1 MSEAKKPEE
10 RRREPFFRELSIGG
24 SIDAENRTVELS
36 FSSDAPYK
44 RFDWWENR
52 YYEEVLSHE
61 PEAVDLQRL
70 AEIGVVLVNHDSR
83 KLPVGAV
90 EKAWLDENKG
100 RALVRFDDD
109 LESDAVFQKVQ
120 KGIMRGVSVGYL
132 VHEWQVTEPTDGRL
146 ARETATRWEP
156 LEISIVSVPADS
168 SVGVGRSIDTQN
180 DEGGTQ
186 MAVKD
191 EKVMVEEAV
200 PNLDQVRNEGSRA
213 ERERVREI
221 IETCKRFDVDPAQYI
236 ESGQSVEEVR
246 AAVLD
251 VLAKKQ
257 SESRVANIH
266 VESDDKEKFRS
277 AVIDGISKRCGLKT
291 EDDERNDYAGMSFLM
306 IADRCLSRV
315 GDTRRGDPMAW
326 LSRAMSTSDFPYICG
341 AIANKAMLEGWN
353 DTPETWRE
361 WCGVGSVPDFKI
373 QTLIGVG
380 AFGNLPALVEGEEYK
395 YAERSETHETVQIG
409 TFGQMF
415 ALTRQVIINDDLS
428 VFSDVM
434 RELGAAAKRTVAS
447 LPYALLAA
455 NPKLGDGVTLFHQT
469 SHKNTG
475 TAGAISIDTL
485 NEGELKMSQHKDWGG
500 NKRLGISPKFLLA
513 PMALKGHVRQFFATQ
528 LIGAVENQPNLYN
541 PWFQGGGLT
550 PIFDHGLDDNDD
562 GTWYL
567 AADKGKTVRVYFLN
581 GVQSPYLESK
591 DGWNIDG
598 TEWKVRIDAAAAA
611 VDYRGLFRNTGPQD

>member
-1 MSEAKKPEE
+1 MPAAKKPEE
-10 RRREPFFRELSIGG
+10 RRKEPLFRELSIES
-24 SIDAENRTVELS
+24 SIDVEKRTVELS

-44 RFDWWENR
+44 RYDWWNNR

-90 EKAWLDENKG
+90 EKAWLDGNKG

-109 LESDAVFQKVQ
+109 PESDAVFQKVQ

-186 MAVKD
+186 MAVKE
-191 EKVMVEEAV
+191 EKVMVEET

-213 ERERVREI
+213 ERERVKEI

-257 SESRVANIH
+257 SESHVANVH
-266 VESDDKEKFRS
+266 VETDERDKFRS
-277 AVIDGISKRCGLKT
+277 GILKGTAFRGGLKDG
-291 EDDERNDYAGMSFLM
+291 EANEFSGLSFSML
-306 IADRCLSRV
+306 ADRCLARM
-315 GDTRRGDPMAW
+315 GDTRRDNSMSWIG
-326 LSRAMSTSDFPYICG
+326 RAFMSTSDFPYVCG
-341 AIANKAMLEGWN
+341 EIANKSVLEGWN
-353 DTPETWRE
+353 EAPETWRE
-361 WCGVGSVPDFKI
+361 WCGVGSAPDFR
-373 QTLIGVG
+373 TMTMIGLG
-380 AFGNLPALVEGEEYK
+380 AFGNLPALAEGEEYK
-395 YAERSETHETVQIG
+395 YTDRIEEAQTVKIG

-415 ALTRQVIINDDLS
+415 ALTRQAIINDDLGRF
-428 VFSDVM
+428 VDTM
-434 RELGAAAKRTVAS
+434 RELGAAARRTVAA
-447 LPYALLAA
+447 LPYAVLTANAALA
-455 NPKLGDGVTLFHQT
+455 DTVTLFHT
-469 SHKNTG
+469 ATHKNTG
-475 TAGAISIDTL
+475 TAGAISVDTL
-485 NEGELKMSQHKDWGG
+485 NEGELKMSQHKDPGSK
-500 NKRLGISPKFLLA
+500 KRLGISPKFLLA

-528 LIGAVENQPNLYN
+528 LIGGVENRPNMYN

-550 PIFDHGLDDNDD
+550 AIFEHALDDDD
-562 GTWYL
+562 PAQWYL
-567 AADKGKTVRVYFLN
+567 AADKGRTVRIYFLN
-581 GVQSPYLESK
+581 GVQSPYLETR
-591 DGWNIDG
+591 DGWNVDG

-611 VDYRGLFRNTGPQD
+611 VDYRGLFRNAGQ